1 MNTEETIKE
10 LNKMFKWIYDIQLEC
25 DYWKSREFYRWVKY
39 IVQNTY
45 DEHIIYAMTVAFPP
59 NIIGSKKFKR
69 RAVTYINGVFEILAI
84 EKPPI

>member
-39 IVQNTY
+39 IVHNTY

-59 NIIGSKKFKR
+59 NIIGSKRFKR
-69 RAVTYINGVFEILAI
+69 RAVVYINGVFEILEI

>member
-39 IVQNTY
+39 IVHNTY

-69 RAVTYINGVFEILAI
+69 RAVVYINGVFEILEI

>member
-25 DYWKSREFYRWVKY
+25 DYWKSREFYRWSKF
-39 IVQNTY
+39 IVQQTL
-45 DEHIIYAMTVAFPP
+45 DGEIRYAMLVAFPP
-59 NIIGSKKFKR
+59 NIIGSKKFKQ
-69 RAVTYINGVFEILAI
+69 RAIVYINGVFEILGI